1 MYNTPPTF
9 YFPLLVTWE
18 ISDIGQYYFLNS
30 ELNNVVLLSK
40 NLSMPSNINYWQ
52 KLYAIL
58 SIRRHPTFTTL
69 SWNLFIR
76 KSARLPHSNRH
87 NPLGGAMMQT

>member
-30 ELNNVVLLSK
+30 ELNNVELLSK

-52 KLYAIL
+52 KLYAIFKHKKAPN
-58 SIRRHPTFTTL
+58 ICYPIMECVYQEIGKAT
-69 SWNLFIR
+69 
-76 KSARLPHSNRH
+76 A
-87 NPLGGAMMQT
+87 